1 MTGKKVLLIDDNET
15 TINTYSRLLRDEGFW
30 VATAKSGMRALEE
43 FCHYSFDLVITD
55 LTMNDGKGFT
65 VLGVIKSLSPHIPVI
80 AFTNER
86 FETNRKLV
94 SLLGTYSLIEKPSR
108 NEIITCST
116 CLLNTKIHTQIQCN
130 TRRGCQNLI
139 NCSYRH
145 VI

>member
-15 TINTYSRLLRDEGFW
+15 TINTYSRLLRDEGYW
-30 VATAKSGMRALEE
+30 VATAKSGIRALEE

-55 LTMNDGKGFT
+55 LAMNDGKGFT

-80 AFTNER
+80 AFTKER
-86 FETNRKLV
+86 LENNRKLV

-116 CLLNTKIHTQIQCN
+116 CLLNAKIHTQIQCN
-130 TRRGCQNLI
+130 PWRSCQNLI

-145 VI
+145 VM